1 MIKKLLLILLYLP
14 IIGFGQINFKE
25 IKGKNDCHMC
35 PGTLIVEKN
44 NLSDTLKL
52 GSWGRLPNYELIK
65 SGNVE
70 YIFVESN
77 YLSVGIIESSF
88 MLFSTDET
96 NFLENIFTIRFL
108 SNEYRYIGDE
118 NNSFEQIIRDF
129 KLLDITDN
137 YMSIDIDTS
146 VWLGSDM
153 YENTTFK
160 SKGSK
165 VQSFL
170 INRIE

>member
-1 MIKKLLLILLYLP
+1 MKKLLPILLCFP
-14 IIGFGQINFKE
+14 IIGCWQINLKE
-25 IKGKNDCHMC
+25 IAAQNDCHMC
-35 PGTLIVEKN
+35 SGKLVVQKN

-52 GSWGRLPNYELIK
+52 GSWGRFPHYELIK

-77 YLSVGIIESSF
+77 YLSGGIVETSI

-96 NFLENIFTIRFL
+96 NFLENIFTTGFL
-108 SNEYRYIGDE
+108 SNEYKYNGDE

-129 KLLDITDN
+129 QYIKIIDN
-137 YMSIDIDTS
+137 YVSIDIDTS

-153 YENTTFK
+153 YENTTLK
-160 SKGSK
+160 SKVSK

-170 INRIE
+170 IN